1 VPEKGPER
9 HAPIVQMLQTP
20 REFPSE
26 AGETDS
32 FCPRMIPQQN
42 DTPWRWW
49 SAPALTTV
57 DFMNSGF
64 MADSAKPDFRDA
76 VQQQR
81 DGVLLR
87 VYVQPKAR
95 NERIVGLHGDRLKVA
110 VMEPP
115 DQGKA
120 NDAVV
125 DLLARAIGLAASGIR
140 LIRGQTTRQKDLL
153 IVDSTIETIVA
164 RLNRRF

>member
-1 VPEKGPER
+1 
-9 HAPIVQMLQTP
+9 
-20 REFPSE
+20 
-26 AGETDS
+26 
-32 FCPRMIPQQN
+32 
-42 DTPWRWW
+42 
-49 SAPALTTV
+49 
-57 DFMNSGF
+57 